1 MFSIHSKTLFIL
13 MGIQASGKTTF
24 ARRFLSEYEYISLDQ
39 LNTRNK
45 EQIALENALES
56 VLSFVVDNTN
66 PTKANRKKYL
76 DLAKAKGY
84 KVVGLYFRSSIEESL
99 QRNEQRTGKAQVPL
113 KAILATAKRLEQPSY
128 MEGFD
133 ELYYI
138 KIENNDFIVSKWNE
152 TL

>member
-1 MFSIHSKTLFIL
+1 

-24 ARRFLSEYEYISLDQ
+24 ARRFLSEYEYISLDL

-45 EQIALENALES
+45 EQIAIENALES
-56 VLSFVVDNTN
+56 ALSFVVDNTN
-66 PTKANRKKYL
+66 PTKADRKKYL

-84 KVVGLYFRSSIEESL
+84 KVVGLYFRSSIDESS
-99 QRNEQRTGKAQVPL
+99 QRNEQRTGKTQVPL

-133 ELYYI
+133 
-138 KIENNDFIVSKWNE
+138 
-152 TL
+152 

>member
-1 MFSIHSKTLFIL
+1 
-13 MGIQASGKTTF
+13 MGIQASDKTTF

-56 VLSFVVDNTN
+56 ALSCVVDNTN

-84 KVVGLYFRSSIEESL
+84 KVVGLHFRSSIEESL

>member
-13 MGIQASGKTTF
+13 MGIQASDKTTF

-56 VLSFVVDNTN
+56 ALSCVVDNTN

-84 KVVGLYFRSSIEESL
+84 KVVGLHFRSSIEESL

>member
-1 MFSIHSKTLFIL
+1 
-13 MGIQASGKTTF
+13 MGIQASDKTTF

-56 VLSFVVDNTN
+56 ALSFVVDKTN

-138 KIENNDFIVSKWNE
+138 KIENNDLIVSKWNE

>member
-1 MFSIHSKTLFIL
+1 MFFKYTKTLFIL

-24 ARRFLSEYEYISLDQ
+24 ARRFLSEYEYISLDL

-45 EQIALENALES
+45 EQIAIENALES
-56 VLSFVVDNTN
+56 ALSFVVDNTN
-66 PTKANRKKYL
+66 PTKADRKKYL

-84 KVVGLYFRSSIEESL
+84 KVVGLYFRSSIDESS
-99 QRNEQRTGKAQVPL
+99 QRNEQRTGKTQVPL

>member
-1 MFSIHSKTLFIL
+1 

>member
-1 MFSIHSKTLFIL
+1 
-13 MGIQASGKTTF
+13 MGIQASDKTTF

-56 VLSFVVDNTN
+56 ALSFVVDNTN

>member
-1 MFSIHSKTLFIL
+1 

-24 ARRFLSEYEYISLDQ
+24 ARRFLSEYEYISLDL

-45 EQIALENALES
+45 EQIAIENALES
-56 VLSFVVDNTN
+56 ALSFVVDNTN
-66 PTKANRKKYL
+66 PTKADRKKYL

-84 KVVGLYFRSSIEESL
+84 KVVGLYFRSSIDESS
-99 QRNEQRTGKAQVPL
+99 QRNEQRTGKTQVPL